1 MSASAGDFVT
11 PGTRVLADQNTSL
24 GDGIIDTES
33 GPLALLTGKLILEDG
48 VMSIQIPGSTA
59 NLPKIGDV
67 VIGQV
72 NRLNAKSRITKIPF
86 LL

>member
-33 GPLALLTGKLILEDG
+33 GPFALLTGKLIL
-48 VMSIQIPGSTA
+48 
-59 NLPKIGDV
+59 
-67 VIGQV
+67 
-72 NRLNAKSRITKIPF
+72 
-86 LL
+86 